1 MKVWA
6 IFTVTFFLGISCVA
20 CVDGALNIAILFDNV
35 DGLKRGD
42 PVIWQGNEIGAVKNI
57 GYLDTGKFKVEADIK
72 GDFKKAVLENS
83 EFYVSSH
90 PSVADQKIIEMIIIG
105 TGGKPVKNGTVFQG
119 STRISA
125 LIKKERVGLDGWIND
140 LSARLEKILDDIEKL
155 RKDEEYQKLKT
166 ELDQLAKDLEESG
179 EKMSDRLENEVLP
192 KLKEEIQKLK
202 ERLGEPEKEE
212 IVKPIQELHSGS

>member
-1 MKVWA
+1 MKLWT
-6 IFTVTFFLGISCVA
+6 IFTITFFLGISCVA

-72 GDFKKAVLENS
+72 DDFKKTVLENS

-90 PSVADQKIIEMIIIG
+90 PSVADQKVVEMIIIG

-179 EKMSDRLENEVLP
+179 KKMSDRLENEVLP

-202 ERLGEPEKEE
+202 ERLGAPEKEE
-212 IVKPIQELHSGS
+212 TVKPIQESHSGS